1 MIEPQEA
8 LRIVLEKSPRLE
20 AVEVPLP
27 EADGAVLD
35 ESVASDSDLPPFDKS
50 AMDGYAVRSADLA
63 RLPADLAVVESLP
76 AGTAP
81 TRPIQGGTCAKIMT
95 GAPVPEGADTVVRV
109 EHTEWLAGGRVPCS
123 ERHSLLQGVRILRS
137 DLPQRNICARGE
149 DVRKGETVL
158 DAGRVLRPP
167 EIGLLAS
174 VGRERVRIVR
184 RPTVAVLATGDELV
198 SVSTVPGPGQIRDA
212 NSWSLLACCRRAGV
226 GAESLGVARD
236 TLDHLGDRIA
246 RGLKRDVLLV
256 SGGVSVGEW
265 DLVPKVLRDL
275 GVTIH
280 FATVRMKPG
289 KPTLFATHGR
299 GLVFGLPGN
308 PVSTIV
314 GFHLFVLPALRRMM
328 GWVDPAPPTVT
339 ATLAIGAKVRGDR
352 TAFVPAVLRREGEA
366 WAAEVIETR
375 GSADLVGFSR
385 ADALL
390 ALEPGTH
397 PAGTRAEAYPLDIR
411 F

>member
-35 ESVASDSDLPPFDKS
+35 ESVASDADLPPFDKS

-63 RLPADLAVVESLP
+63 RLPVELIVVESLP

-109 EHTEWLAGGRVPCS
+109 EHTEWLTGGR
-123 ERHSLLQGVRILRS
+123 VRILRS

-158 DAGRVLRPP
+158 DAGRLLGPAA
-167 EIGLLAS
+167 IGLLAS

-236 TLDHLGDRIA
+236 TEADLRAKIA
-246 RGLKRDVLLV
+246 EGFRRDVLLV

-352 TAFVPAVLRREGEA
+352 TSFVPAVLRREGETWVA
-366 WAAEVIETR
+366 KAVETR

-390 ALEPGTH
+390 ALEPGVH
-397 PAGTRAEAYPLDIR
+397 PTGTRVQVLPLQ

>member
-27 EADGAVLD
+27 EADGAVLA
-35 ESVASDSDLPPFDKS
+35 EPVASDSDLPPFDKS

-81 TRPIQGGTCAKIMT
+81 TRAVEAGSCAKIMT
-95 GAPVPEGADTVVRV
+95 GAPVPEDADTVVRV
-109 EHTEWLAGGRVPCS
+109 EHTEWLGAGR
-123 ERHSLLQGVRILRS
+123 VRILRS
-137 DLPQRNICARGE
+137 DLPQRNICACGE

-158 DAGRVLRPP
+158 EVGRVLRPP
-167 EIGLLAS
+167 AIGLLAS

-198 SVSTVPGPGQIRDA
+198 SVSTVPGPGRIRDT

-236 TLDHLGDRIA
+236 TLDHLSDRIA
-246 RGLKRDVLLV
+246 RGLERDVLLV

-328 GWVDPAPPTVT
+328 GRADPAPPTVT
-339 ATLAIGAKVRGDR
+339 ATLAGDAKVRGDR
-352 TAFVPAVLRREGEA
+352 TTFVPAVLRWEEET
-366 WAAEVIETR
+366 WTAEVVETR

-385 ADALL
+385 ADAIL
-390 ALEPGTH
+390 ALEPGMHT
-397 PAGTRAEAYPLDIR
+397 AGTHVKAYPLR

>member
-63 RLPADLAVVESLP
+63 RLPVELRVAEELP

-81 TRPIQGGTCAKIMT
+81 TRPIQGGSCAKIMT
-95 GAPVPEGADTVVRV
+95 GAPVPAGADRVVKV
-109 EHTEWLAGGRVPCS
+109 EDTEALPDGRI
-123 ERHSLLQGVRILRS
+123 RILRT
-137 DLPQRNICARGE
+137 DPGRNICARGE

-158 DAGRVLRPP
+158 EVGRVLRPP

-198 SVSTVPGPGQIRDA
+198 SVSTVPGPGRIRDA

-236 TLDHLGDRIA
+236 TEADLREKIA
-246 RGLKRDVLLV
+246 RGLERDVLLV

-328 GWVDPAPPTVT
+328 GWADPAPPTVA
-339 ATLAIGAKVRGDR
+339 ATLAGETRVRGNR
-352 TAFVPAVLRREGEA
+352 KAFVPAVLRREGKT

-385 ADALL
+385 ADALVV
-390 ALEPGTH
+390 LEPGTH
-397 PAGTRAEAYPLDIR
+397 PAGTRVEAFPLGTW

>member
-27 EADGAVLD
+27 EADGTCLA
-35 ESVASDSDLPPFDKS
+35 EPVASDSDLPPFDKS
-50 AMDGYAVRSADLA
+50 AMDGYAVREADLA
-63 RLPADLAVVESLP
+63 RLPVELRVAEELP

-81 TRPIQGGTCAKIMT
+81 TRPIQGGACAKIMT
-95 GAPVPEGADTVVRV
+95 GAPVPAGADRVVKV
-109 EHTEWLAGGRVPCS
+109 EDTEALPDGR
-123 ERHSLLQGVRILRS
+123 VRILRT
-137 DLPQRNICARGE
+137 DPGRNICVRGE

-158 DAGRVLRPP
+158 EVGRVLRPP

-198 SVSTVPGPGQIRDA
+198 PVSTVPGPGQIRDA

-246 RGLKRDVLLV
+246 RGLERDVLLV

-275 GVTIH
+275 DVAIH

-289 KPTLFATHGR
+289 KPILFGTHDR

-328 GWVDPAPPTVT
+328 GWVDPAPPTVR
-339 ATLAIGAKVRGDR
+339 ATLAAPVKVRGER
-352 TAFVPAVLRREGEA
+352 QAFVPAVLRREGETWVA
-366 WAAEVIETR
+366 KAVETR

-385 ADALL
+385 ADALVV
-390 ALEPGTH
+390 LEPGVHPTGTH
-397 PAGTRAEAYPLDIR
+397 VPVLPLQ

>member
-1 MIEPQEA
+1 MMDPAEA

-35 ESVASDSDLPPFDKS
+35 ESVASDADLPPFDKS

-63 RLPADLAVVESLP
+63 RLPVELRVVEELP

-109 EHTEWLAGGRVPCS
+109 EHTEWLAGGRV
-123 ERHSLLQGVRILRS
+123 RILRS

-149 DVRKGETVL
+149 DVRKGETALEV
-158 DAGRVLRPP
+158 GRVLRPP

-174 VGRERVRIVR
+174 VGCERVRIVR

-198 SVSTVPGPGQIRDA
+198 SVSTVPGLGQIRDA

-236 TLDHLGDRIA
+236 TEADLRDRIA
-246 RGLKRDVLLV
+246 RGLERDVLLV

-339 ATLAIGAKVRGDR
+339 ATLAIGAEVRGDR
-352 TAFVPAVLRREGEA
+352 TAYLPAVLRREGETWVA
-366 WAAEVIETR
+366 KAVETC

-390 ALEPGTH
+390 ALEPGVH
-397 PAGTRAEAYPLDIR
+397 PTGTRVQVLPLQ

>member
-35 ESVASDSDLPPFDKS
+35 ESVASDADLPPFDKS

-95 GAPVPEGADTVVRV
+95 GAPVPEGADRVVKV
-109 EHTEWLAGGRVPCS
+109 EDTEALPDGR
-123 ERHSLLQGVRILRS
+123 VRILRT
-137 DLPQRNICARGE
+137 DPGRNICVRGE

-158 DAGRVLRPP
+158 EVGRVLRPP
-167 EIGLLAS
+167 EIGLLAA

-236 TLDHLGDRIA
+236 TEADLREKIA
-246 RGLKRDVLLV
+246 RGLERDVLLV
-256 SGGVSVGEW
+256 SGGVSVGQW

-275 GVTIH
+275 GVAIH

-328 GWVDPAPPTVT
+328 GRADPAPPTVT
-339 ATLAIGAKVRGDR
+339 ATLAGETRVHGSRM
-352 TAFVPAVLRREGEA
+352 TFVPAILRREGETWVA
-366 WAAEVIETR
+366 KAVETR

-385 ADALL
+385 ADALV
-390 ALEPGTH
+390 ALEPGMHT
-397 PAGTRAEAYPLDIR
+397 AGTHVKAYPLK

>member
-1 MIEPQEA
+1 MMEPAEA
-8 LRIVLEKSPRLE
+8 LRIVLEKTPRLE

-95 GAPVPEGADTVVRV
+95 GAPVPAGADHVVKV
-109 EHTEWLAGGRVPCS
+109 EDTEALPDGR
-123 ERHSLLQGVRILRS
+123 VRILRT
-137 DLPQRNICARGE
+137 DPGRNICLRGE

-158 DAGRVLRPP
+158 KVGRVLRPP

-184 RPTVAVLATGDELV
+184 RPMVAVLATGDELV

-236 TLDHLGDRIA
+236 TLDHLGERIA
-246 RGLKRDVLLV
+246 RGLERDVLLV

-314 GFHLFVLPALRRMM
+314 GFHLFVRPALGKMM
-328 GWVDPAPPTVT
+328 GQADPAPPALE
-339 ATLAIGAKVRGDR
+339 ATLAGETKVHGSRM
-352 TAFVPAVLRREGEA
+352 TFVPAILRQEGETWVVKA
-366 WAAEVIETR
+366 VETR

-385 ADALL
+385 ADALVV
-390 ALEPGTH
+390 LEPGTH
-397 PAGTRAEAYPLDIR
+397 PAGTRVEAYPLDFR

>member
-95 GAPVPEGADTVVRV
+95 GAPVPAGADRVVKA
-109 EHTEWLAGGRVPCS
+109 EDTEALPDGR
-123 ERHSLLQGVRILRS
+123 VRILRT
-137 DLPQRNICARGE
+137 DPGRNICLRGE

-158 DAGRVLRPP
+158 EVGRVLRPP

-236 TLDHLGDRIA
+236 TEADLGDRIA

-289 KPTLFATHGR
+289 KPTLFATLGR

-339 ATLAIGAKVRGDR
+339 ATLAAPVKVRGGR
-352 TAFVPAVLRREGEA
+352 TSFVPAVLRREGETWVA
-366 WAAEVIETR
+366 KAVETR

-385 ADALL
+385 ADALVV
-390 ALEPGTH
+390 LEPGTH
-397 PAGTRAEAYPLDIR
+397 PAGTRVEAYP

>member
-20 AVEVPLP
+20 AAEVPLP

-63 RLPADLAVVESLP
+63 RLPVELRVAEELP

-81 TRPIQGGTCAKIMT
+81 TRPIQSGTCAKIMT

-109 EHTEWLAGGRVPCS
+109 EHTEWLGGGR
-123 ERHSLLQGVRILRS
+123 VRILRS

-158 DAGRVLRPP
+158 EVGRVLRPP

-226 GAESLGVARD
+226 GVESLGVARD

-246 RGLKRDVLLV
+246 RGLERDVLLV

-275 GVTIH
+275 GVAIH

-289 KPTLFATHGR
+289 KPILFGTHGR

-328 GWVDPAPPTVT
+328 GWVDPAPPTVA
-339 ATLAIGAKVRGDR
+339 ATLVGDVKVRGNR
-352 TAFVPAVLRREGEA
+352 RAYLPTVLRREGETWVVKA
-366 WAAEVIETR
+366 VETR

-385 ADALL
+385 ADALVV
-390 ALEPGTH
+390 LEPGTH
-397 PAGTRAEAYPLDIR
+397 PAGTRVKAYP

>member
-8 LRIVLEKSPRLE
+8 LQIVLEKSPQLE

-27 EADGAVLD
+27 EADGAVLA
-35 ESVASDSDLPPFDKS
+35 EPVVSDSDLPPFDKS

-109 EHTEWLAGGRVPCS
+109 EHTEPAGAGRVPCS

-137 DLPQRNICARGE
+137 DLPRRNICVRGE

-158 DAGRVLRPP
+158 EAGRVLRPP
-167 EIGLLAS
+167 EVGLLAS

-198 SVSTVPGPGQIRDA
+198 SVSTVPGPGQIRDT

-226 GAESLGVARD
+226 EAESLGVARD
-236 TLDHLGDRIA
+236 TLDHLRDRIA
-246 RGLKRDVLLV
+246 RGIERDVLLV

-275 GVTIH
+275 GVAIH

-328 GWVDPAPPTVT
+328 GWVDPAPPTVA
-339 ATLAIGAKVRGDR
+339 ATLAVGTEVRGNR
-352 TAFVPAVLRREGEA
+352 TTFVPAVLRREGET
-366 WAAEVIETR
+366 WVAEVVETR

-397 PAGTRAEAYPLDIR
+397 PAGTRVKAYPLGV
-411 F
+411 

>member
-95 GAPVPEGADTVVRV
+95 GAPVPAGADRVVKA
-109 EHTEWLAGGRVPCS
+109 EDTEALPDGR
-123 ERHSLLQGVRILRS
+123 VRILRT
-137 DLPQRNICARGE
+137 DPGRNICLRGE

-158 DAGRVLRPP
+158 EVGRVLRPP

-236 TLDHLGDRIA
+236 TEADLGDRIA

-289 KPTLFATHGR
+289 KPTLFATLGR

-339 ATLAIGAKVRGDR
+339 ATLAAPVKVRGGR
-352 TAFVPAVLRREGEA
+352 TSFVPAVLRREGETWVA
-366 WAAEVIETR
+366 KAVETR

-385 ADALL
+385 ADALVV
-390 ALEPGTH
+390 LEPGTH
-397 PAGTRAEAYPLDIR
+397 PAGTRVEAYPL
-411 F
+411 

>member
-35 ESVASDSDLPPFDKS
+35 ESVASDVDLPPFDKS

-63 RLPADLAVVESLP
+63 RLPVDLAVVESLP

-109 EHTEWLAGGRVPCS
+109 EHTEWLAGGRV
-123 ERHSLLQGVRILRS
+123 HILRS

-158 DAGRVLRPP
+158 EVGRVLRPP

-246 RGLKRDVLLV
+246 RGLERDVLLV

-339 ATLAIGAKVRGDR
+339 ATLAGDAEVRGDR
-352 TAFVPAVLRREGEA
+352 TAFVPAALRREGKTWVA
-366 WAAEVIETR
+366 KAVETR

-385 ADALL
+385 ADALVV
-390 ALEPGTH
+390 LEPGTH
-397 PAGTRAEAYPLDIR
+397 PAGTRVEAYPLGVWL
-411 F
+411 

>member
-1 MIEPQEA
+1 A

-27 EADGAVLD
+27 EADGAVLA
-35 ESVASDSDLPPFDKS
+35 EPVASDSDLPPFDKS

-63 RLPADLAVVESLP
+63 RLPVDLAIVESLP

-95 GAPVPEGADTVVRV
+95 GAPVPAGADCVVKV
-109 EHTEWLAGGRVPCS
+109 EDTEALPD
-123 ERHSLLQGVRILRS
+123 ERVRILRT
-137 DLPQRNICARGE
+137 DPGRNICARGE

-158 DAGRVLRPP
+158 EVGRVLRPP

-174 VGRERVRIVR
+174 VGRERVRTVR
-184 RPTVAVLATGDELV
+184 RPAVAVLATGDELV

-246 RGLKRDVLLV
+246 RGLERDVLLV

-339 ATLAIGAKVRGDR
+339 ATLAIGAEVRGNR
-352 TAFVPAVLRREGEA
+352 TAFVPAVLRREGKT

-397 PAGTRAEAYPLDIR
+397 PAGTHIKAYPLQ

>member
-27 EADGAVLD
+27 EADGAVLA
-35 ESVASDSDLPPFDKS
+35 EPVASDSDLPPFDKS

-63 RLPADLAVVESLP
+63 RLPVDLAIVESLP

-95 GAPVPEGADTVVRV
+95 GAPVPAGADCVVKV
-109 EHTEWLAGGRVPCS
+109 EDTEALPD
-123 ERHSLLQGVRILRS
+123 ERVRILRT
-137 DLPQRNICARGE
+137 DPGRNICARGE

-158 DAGRVLRPP
+158 EAGRVLRPP

-174 VGRERVRIVR
+174 VGRERVRTVR
-184 RPTVAVLATGDELV
+184 RPAVAVLATGDELV

-246 RGLKRDVLLV
+246 RGLERDVLLV

-339 ATLAIGAKVRGDR
+339 ATLAIGAEVRGNR
-352 TAFVPAVLRREGEA
+352 TAFVPAVLRREGKT

-397 PAGTRAEAYPLDIR
+397 PAGTHIKAYPLQ

>member
-1 MIEPQEA
+1 MMEPAEA

-27 EADGAVLD
+27 EADGAVLA
-35 ESVASDSDLPPFDKS
+35 ESVASDADLPPFDKS

-95 GAPVPEGADTVVRV
+95 GAPVPEGADRVVKV
-109 EHTEWLAGGRVPCS
+109 EDTEALPDGR
-123 ERHSLLQGVRILRS
+123 VRILRT
-137 DLPQRNICARGE
+137 DPGRNICVRGE

-158 DAGRVLRPP
+158 EVGRVLRPP

-314 GFHLFVLPALRRMM
+314 GFHLFVLPALRKMM
-328 GWVDPAPPTVT
+328 GRADPAPPTVT
-339 ATLAIGAKVRGDR
+339 ATLAAPVKVRGGR
-352 TAFVPAVLRREGEA
+352 TAFVPAVLRREGEM

-397 PAGTRAEAYPLDIR
+397 PAGTRVEAYPIDPR